1 MEERKALIMKKEEG
15 GDTMM
20 DLWRT
25 GRDRLKERVELLD
38 SHFKE
43 LRGLF
48 FLASCGAIS
57 YFFSAAVSEEITEME
72 SQRGALYGSNRDQT
86 TGLNPLNYAIH
97 RLTQPLPLL
106 SPPPQIWEQV
116 LDGYHFYHSICCL
129 LIIHLRA
136 TAANGSCELYLAIQM
151 TEISRSANVATA

>member
-25 GRDRLKERVELLD
+25 GRDRLKERVELLG

-86 TGLNPLNYAIH
+86 TGLTRSIMQFTASHSPSLCFHHLHKFGNRFWMGIIFI
-97 RLTQPLPLL
+97 TQSAACL
-106 SPPPQIWEQV
+106 S
-116 LDGYHFYHSICCL
+116 S
-129 LIIHLRA
+129 
-136 TAANGSCELYLAIQM
+136 T
-151 TEISRSANVATA
+151 

>member
-25 GRDRLKERVELLD
+25 GRDRLRDGWSCWVHI
-38 SHFKE
+38 S
-43 LRGLF
+43 RNCGVCF
-48 FLASCGAIS
+48 FLVSCGAIS

-72 SQRGALYGSNRDQT
+72 SQREALYGSNRDQT
-86 TGLNPLNYAIH
+86 TGLNLLNYAIH
-97 RLTQPLPLL
+97 HLTQPLPLL

>member
-25 GRDRLKERVELLD
+25 GRDRLKERVELLG

-72 SQRGALYGSNRDQT
+72 SQREALYGSNRDQNHWFKPAQ
-86 TGLNPLNYAIH
+86 LCN
-97 RLTQPLPLL
+97 
-106 SPPPQIWEQV
+106 SPPHTAPPFAFTTSTNLGTGSGWV
-116 LDGYHFYHSICCL
+116 SFLSLNLLPAYHPLKSNSSEWQL
-129 LIIHLRA
+129 
-136 TAANGSCELYLAIQM
+136 
-151 TEISRSANVATA
+151 